1 MGTPGE
7 ELGPTRGGA
16 WAEGFWLSLGELR
29 GLRRGPPGLGP
40 PVLVLLPR
48 GGGPCPP
55 PLLLPRGGLRKL
67 RRLLGARLRA
77 CPRDPRLLLV
87 VTPED
92 PPEPPPEPGLVTRLL
107 QAPGLGGLSLG
118 GLGRL
123 LGGPRGAEGA
133 EPEPPFELLSCVT
146 LAPRPCPVRGPPL
159 ARADWG
165 RGLSPEELRE
175 RIFRGGVSPELR
187 AQAWP
192 FLLGLTPKG
201 TPGTPK
207 GTPGTPKGTP
217 GTPEGS
223 EGTPDP
229 ARARRDD
236 YFRMKL
242 QWRSLSPGQLR
253 RNKILR
259 GYQER
264 MERDLARAPP
274 WVSRSLLREV
284 LLTHCMFH
292 FDLGYVGG
300 MSEVLAPLAGVVPD
314 EAEAFWAFCSIME
327 TLGENFG
334 PGRAGLRRKLG
345 ELGALVRVLNP
356 GLSRLLGRGWPRRC
370 CSRWLQLRVQPQLG
384 LEGTRR
390 LWEVLWTGL
399 PCPNFHL
406 LVTCALLELLGDTLG
421 DRDTPGDTPWGHPW
435 GTPLGTVTPLGTPSG
450 TATVT
455 ATPPRGTRTAEDGDG
470 DKVSPLVSLEVGQVL
485 SRAEGIFLQLAATKD
500 LPPALQELLGL
511 GGPHPPLEPPPETTE
526 K

>member
-292 FDLGYVGG
+292 FDLGGEFWAGPGG
-300 MSEVLAPLAGVVPD
+300 AEAQTGRTGSAGAGAEPRPEPPAGSGVASPLLLSVAPAPGAAPAGPRGDAAPLG
-314 EAEAFWAFCSIME
+314 
-327 TLGENFG
+327 
-334 PGRAGLRRKLG
+334 
-345 ELGALVRVLNP
+345 GALDGAAL
-356 GLSRLLGRGWPRRC
+356 
-370 CSRWLQLRVQPQLG
+370 PQLPPVG
-384 LEGTRR
+384 DLCPPGAARGHPRGQGHPWGHPLGT
-390 LWEVLWTGL
+390 
-399 PCPNFHL
+399 P
-406 LVTCALLELLGDTLG
+406 LGDTLG
-421 DRDTPGDTPWGHPW
+421 DSDTLGDTLGDSDSDSDAAQGDTDSGGRRRGQGVPAGVPGGGAGAQQGRGDFPAAGGHQGSAP
-435 GTPLGTVTPLGTPSG
+435 GPAG
-450 TATVT
+450 
-455 ATPPRGTRTAEDGDG
+455 
-470 DKVSPLVSLEVGQVL
+470 
-485 SRAEGIFLQLAATKD
+485 AAG
-500 LPPALQELLGL
+500 A
-511 GGPHPPLEPPPETTE
+511 GGAPPPPGAAPGNN
-526 K
+526 